1 MKFPARPLGIAGL
14 LFATTTWGSLFIVGK
29 PVLAHVHPLWYTL
42 LRYSI
47 AALAFAL
54 LLLLRRGARPWRL
67 LREHAPRLAL
77 LGGAGYGLFSVLVLL
92 GLSHSL
98 PSHGAVVMATMPITT
113 QLVRWAVDG
122 VRPTRVVLIGTALA
136 LLGVLMVSGVLRGDA
151 SASPSTLGGD
161 LTALLGTLG
170 WIAYTRGAARLG
182 ALDVL
187 EYSGLT
193 ALAAWPLLLVAA
205 LAGTLIGWAPSPGAE
220 ELAPTWQAIVYTG
233 LVPTVLA
240 VLAYNAGVRT
250 LGVVTGTAFLN
261 FVPVSAVLIGAAL
274 GHAPAAHE
282 LVGVA
287 LVVVALLMHSLAQWR
302 AVPVRGAD
310 TRMLAS
316 LPLEGPLKG
325 LPTP

>member
-14 LFATTTWGSLFIVGK
+14 LFATSTWGSLFIVGK

-47 AALAFAL
+47 GAFAFAL
-54 LLLLRRGARPWRL
+54 LLLGRGARPWQL
-67 LREHAPRLAL
+67 LRQHAPRLAL
-77 LGGAGYGLFSVLVLL
+77 LGGLGYGVFSVLVLW

-122 VRPTRVVLIGTALA
+122 VRPTRMVLLGTALA
-136 LLGVLMVSGVLRGDA
+136 LLGVLMVSGVLWADA
-151 SASPSTLGGD
+151 SVSTLAGD

-182 ALDVL
+182 QLDVL

-193 ALAAWPLLLVAA
+193 ALAAWPVLLVAA
-205 LAGTLIGWAPSPGAE
+205 VLGTLAGWAPLPGPDD
-220 ELAPTWQAIVYTG
+220 LAPTWQAILYTG

-250 LGVVTGTAFLN
+250 LGLVTGTAFLN

-274 GHAPAAHE
+274 GHVPAAHE
-282 LVGVA
+282 LAGVA
-287 LVVVALLMHSLAQWR
+287 LVVAALLIHSLAQWR
-302 AVPVRGAD
+302 VLPARAVATAPRRPATGGPCAD
-310 TRMLAS
+310 PA
-316 LPLEGPLKG
+316 
-325 LPTP
+325 

>member
-54 LLLLRRGARPWRL
+54 LLLGRGARPWRL

-77 LGGAGYGLFSVLVLL
+77 LGGVGYGVFSVLVLV
-92 GLSHSL
+92 GLAHSL

-136 LLGVLMVSGVLRGDA
+136 LLGVLMVSGVLWADA
-151 SASPSTLGGD
+151 GASPSTLAGD
-161 LTALLGTLG
+161 VTALVGTLG
-170 WIAYTRGAARLG
+170 WITYTRGAARLG
-182 ALDVL
+182 GLDVL
-187 EYSGLT
+187 EYSALT

-205 LAGTLIGWAPSPGAE
+205 LAGTLIGWAPLPGAD
-220 ELAPTWQAIVYTG
+220 ELAPTWHAIVYTG

-261 FVPVSAVLIGAAL
+261 FVPVSAVLIGATL

-287 LVVVALLMHSLAQWR
+287 LVVAALLMHSLAQWR
-302 AVPVRGAD
+302 AVPVRGVVA
-310 TRMLAS
+310 AAAA
-316 LPLEGPLKG
+316 GPRALG
-325 LPTP
+325 ARC